1 MSNRL
6 FKALAIVLFAS
17 ITVSCDH
24 NIEVKPPFAWGRYD
38 SYDDF
43 LWKKCAPDTL
53 RRTLVFDF
61 NEDARNYLD
70 RPVIIGIYKKDDN
83 GNLQEISPEEAQL
96 VIGDKSCP
104 NNRIAVEADCK
115 ELKLG
120 IVFTRQAE
128 DKVHCWYFKI
138 IDNGGARPNQR
149 PGNLVAGQCTPD
161 SA

>member
-70 RPVIIGIYKKDDN
+70 RPVIIGIYKKDE
-83 GNLQEISPEEAQL
+83 QRKST
-96 VIGDKSCP
+96 GD
-104 NNRIAVEADCK
+104 
-115 ELKLG
+115 
-120 IVFTRQAE
+120 
-128 DKVHCWYFKI
+128 
-138 IDNGGARPNQR
+138 
-149 PGNLVAGQCTPD
+149 
-161 SA
+161 